1 MITKN
6 RQAYHLY
13 KGFYKPAQ
21 LYLGKAKVAGYDVK
35 QFTGNPLTLTGTYD
49 DVFSSI
55 SITGTTNQ
63 AGTGNP
69 SPDNVRA
76 IHGVKSITISD
87 GGGNPQVINLP
98 QELFSLPDG
107 LSDDLDVVRGKG
119 TQNVGKV
126 VVDGTEN
133 WTREDTNNTG
143 RYRWKLPVPDAIH
156 RQVNTQQILC
166 SHYLSMKTMTWSGI
180 QSISLSANDEGAF
193 YLYDAAHAQS
203 TLADW
208 KAYLAAQKSAGAPV
222 TIFYELAAPRAIAGT
237 PQAIPTYPRQT
248 TISADGGTITVSAK
262 IVAG

>member
-1 MITKN
+1 
-6 RQAYHLY
+6 
-13 KGFYKPAQ
+13 
-21 LYLGKAKVAGYDVK
+21 
-35 QFTGNPLTLTGTYD
+35 
-49 DVFSSI
+49 
-55 SITGTTNQ
+55 
-63 AGTGNP
+63 
-69 SPDNVRA
+69 
-76 IHGVKSITISD
+76 
-87 GGGNPQVINLP
+87 VINLP

-156 RQVNTQQILC
+156 HQANTQQILC

-208 KAYLAAQKSAGAPV
+208 KAYLAAQKSAGAP
-222 TIFYELAAPRAIAGT
+222 LSSMSLSLRGQL
-237 PQAIPTYPRQT
+237 QAHHRLSLHTHVKQPYRQT
-248 TISADGGTITVSAK
+248 AEPL
-262 IVAG
+262 